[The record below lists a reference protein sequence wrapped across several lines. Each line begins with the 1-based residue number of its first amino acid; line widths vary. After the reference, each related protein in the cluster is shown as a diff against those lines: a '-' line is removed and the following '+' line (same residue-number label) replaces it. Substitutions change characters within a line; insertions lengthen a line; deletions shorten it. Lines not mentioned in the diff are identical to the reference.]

1 MNCLSWE
8 RFDMLNSSF
17 GIQHQFNSK
26 TQFSFSEYKKA
37 IWETE
42 IRFLNLDQRFPNP
55 KRLKSMPSVYHFGQ
69 FLIKQISSAFLL
81 LSLLKPFLTLNL
93 LLFCCN
99 CFSPCLIYI
108 VKARLAVFVYSDF
121 LLTFSLCHY
130 AQIFTFSINFLE
142 FFKNNLKSKH
152 KAEYDI
158 GLQQQPLYVFDF
170 SRYFKINQNGF
181 VCKDCWWR

>member
-1 MNCLSWE
+1 MWNEIERDKFEIQKVSFGMNCFSWE

-81 LSLLKPFLTLNL
+81 LGLLNRFLTLNL

-99 CFSPCLIYI
+99 CFSSYLIYI
-108 VKARLAVFVYSDF
+108 VKARLEVFVYSDF
-121 LLTFSLCHY
+121 FVDMFTMHKYLYSLLIFLNSLKT
-130 AQIFTFSINFLE
+130 I
-142 FFKNNLKSKH
+142 
-152 KAEYDI
+152 
-158 GLQQQPLYVFDF
+158 
-170 SRYFKINQNGF
+170 
-181 VCKDCWWR
+181 

>member
-1 MNCLSWE
+1 MWNEIERDKFEIQKVSFGMNCLSWE

-81 LSLLKPFLTLNL
+81 FGLLNRFLPLDL

-99 CFSPCLIYI
+99 WFSSYLIYI
-108 VKARLAVFVYSDF
+108 VKARLEVFVYSDF
-121 LLTFSLCHY
+121 SVDMFTMHKYLYSPL
-130 AQIFTFSINFLE
+130 IFLNP
-142 FFKNNLKSKH
+142 LKT
-152 KAEYDI
+152 I
-158 GLQQQPLYVFDF
+158 
-170 SRYFKINQNGF
+170 
-181 VCKDCWWR
+181 